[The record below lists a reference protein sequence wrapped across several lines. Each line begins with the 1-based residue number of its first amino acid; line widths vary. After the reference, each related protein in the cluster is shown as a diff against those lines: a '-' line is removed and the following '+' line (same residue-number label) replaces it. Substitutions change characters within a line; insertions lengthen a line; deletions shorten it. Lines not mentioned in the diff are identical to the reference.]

1 MALIQLSL
9 SCSPSSTQS
18 PSSVHSISKVYPV
31 SPHRQPWLAGLS
43 CWHLPSNSLHS
54 GPRPPAVPP
63 QAHLFGLLHAT
74 APPLFLPPAG
84 SHTTSP
90 LILCPSPVCR
100 LPHRTH
106 CGRLP
111 ALPVPGTDVEGG
123 QVKGQLSDP
132 YDGNPIPP
140 GEQGGAESGLSCN
153 SLTRLSDQR
162 GVPQAQETSP
172 ALSFQGQR
180 HRKAFPESW

>member
-1 MALIQLSL
+1 MFPSL
-9 SCSPSSTQS
+9 NLTKFCPFYLQNVPGFSS
-18 PSSVHSISKVYPV
+18 
-31 SPHRQPWLAGLS
+31 
-43 CWHLPSNSLHS
+43 
-54 GPRPPAVPP
+54 PPALACWLELPASSL
-63 QAHLFGLLHAT
+63 QQ
-74 APPLFLPPAG
+74 PPLWSTPPPLCPHKPIFLASFMQLPPRYSCPQQAPTPPHH
-84 SHTTSP
+84 S
-90 LILCPSPVCR
+90 LCPSPVCR
-100 LPHRTH
+100 LPQRTH

-140 GEQGGAESGLSCN
+140 GEQGGAESSLSCN

-162 GVPQAQETSP
+162 RVPQAQETSP
-172 ALSFQGQR
+172 SLSFQGQR